1 MYKNVTRKHESFKI
15 FNQKYERAS
24 PHKNLK
30 LTNRTPTN
38 NNIRDDLNF
47 DLDIGGYLNIFKKV
61 KSSQ

>member
-15 FNQKYERAS
+15 FNQKYEGES

-38 NNIRDDLNF
+38 NRRGDLNF
-47 DLDIGGYLNIFKKV
+47 DLDAGGYLNIFKKV